1 MNLQDDWGRRALQ
14 HATRITLASPGR
26 GSATRAERRAAEDVL
41 QHLTQLGIANA
52 HRQPFVGLRSLWL
65 FVAWASGFALLGH
78 LAFWLLRP
86 VLGDGIGWALAT
98 ITFGW
103 GFWLL
108 WRRFAFQP
116 VPGIRT
122 LPHGDSQNVIAH
134 IAPTGETRHKV
145 VLTAHLDTHRAVI
158 WFAHDA
164 LLLAYSVFIPLGL
177 AGFMLA
183 PLFYA
188 GGLASGSA
196 WLLGAGAAFALLHF
210 IGWFTGMT
218 ADLGPYSPG
227 ANDNASAVGTVLA
240 LAERLQAEPL
250 QHTAVWLVF
259 TGCEE
264 TGCDGILAFLD
275 AYGEDLRDALFLNFE
290 LVGIGDR
297 LNYLRSEGMLRPQ
310 HIGRAAETWVQRAAA
325 PLGVQ
330 PRSLAGLGVF
340 TETGALWARGFEGVC
355 LLGGCGK
362 SPFLPE
368 WHRLTDIPQ
377 KLETAALT
385 RAHEAAWQMLHAVDV
400 PTKDR

>member
-1 MNLQDDWGRRALQ
+1 MNPANDWARRALQ

-41 QHLTQLGIANA
+41 HQLLQLNLHTA
-52 HRQPFVGLRSLWL
+52 HMQPFIGLRSLWL
-65 FVAWASGFALLGH
+65 LVAWACGFALLGH
-78 LAFWLLRP
+78 LAFWLLRAA
-86 VLGDGIGWALAT
+86 LGDGLGWGISTGL
-98 ITFGW
+98 FGW

-108 WRRFAFQP
+108 WQRFAFQP
-116 VPGIRT
+116 VPGIRA
-122 LPHGDSQNVIAH
+122 LPHGESQNVIAR
-134 IAPTGETRHKV
+134 ILPTGETRHKV

-158 WFAHDA
+158 WFAHNA
-164 LLLAYSVFIPLGL
+164 LLIAYSAFIPAGL
-177 AGFMLA
+177 AGFVLT
-183 PLFYA
+183 PLLYA
-188 GGLASGSA
+188 GGLAAGSA

-250 QHTAVWLVF
+250 QHTEVWLVF

-275 AYGEDLRDALFLNFE
+275 AHGEELRDALFLNFE

-297 LNYLRSEGMLRPQ
+297 LDYLRSEGMLRPQ
-310 HIGRAAETWVQRAAA
+310 HIGRAAEAWVQQAAA

-355 LLGGCGK
+355 LLGGRGK

-368 WHRLTDIPQ
+368 WHRLTDIP
-377 KLETAALT
+377 KNLEISALT
-385 RAHEAAWQMLHAVDV
+385 RTHEVAWALLQAVDA
-400 PTKDR
+400 P